1 MTPHD
6 LITLSTIAAQAH
18 ARFTVEFHRMFPANR
33 PVRSRDGEIGVQ
45 PELVGSGENYVNVQ
59 VQTVY
64 GPMVFGAHELT
75 PASWR
80 QVPARLRGYGVLN
93 LAGPKGRL
101 P

>member
-6 LITLSTIAAQAH
+6 LITLSTIAAQ
-18 ARFTVEFHRMFPANR
+18 FKSEFRRMFPVNR
-33 PVRSRDGEIGVQ
+33 PVRSRDGIIGVQ
-45 PELVGSGENYVNVQ
+45 PTLSSHGENYVNVR
-59 VQTVY
+59 VETVD

-80 QVPARLRGYGVLN
+80 HVPRMLWCYSPVRK
-93 LAGPKGRL
+93 LAGPKGPL

>member
-1 MTPHD
+1 MTSND
-6 LITLSTIAAQAH
+6 LLTLSTIAAQAH
-18 ARFTVEFHRMFPANR
+18 ARFTSEFYRMFPANR

-45 PELVGSGENYVNVQ
+45 PELVGSGENYVKVQ

-64 GPMVFGAHELT
+64 GPMVFGVQELT

-80 QVPARLRGYGVLN
+80 QVPPMLRGYGVRKM
-93 LAGPKGRL
+93 AGPKGPL

>member
-18 ARFTVEFHRMFPANR
+18 ARFTYEFRRMFPVNR
-33 PVRSRDGEIGVQ
+33 PVRSRDGEIGVR
-45 PELVGSGENYVNVQ
+45 PTLTRSGENYVHVQ
-59 VQTVY
+59 VQTVH
-64 GPMVFGAHELT
+64 GPMTFGVHELT

-80 QVPARLRGYGVLN
+80 QVPAMLRPLVVRK

>member
-18 ARFTVEFHRMFPANR
+18 ARFTSEFHRMFSVNR
-33 PVRSRDGEIGVQ
+33 PVRSRNGIIGVR
-45 PELVGSGENYVNVQ
+45 PTLTRSGENYVHVQ

-64 GPMVFGAHELT
+64 GPMVFGVQELT

-80 QVPARLRGYGVLN
+80 QVPARLRGYGVRK
-93 LAGPKGRL
+93 LAGPKGPL